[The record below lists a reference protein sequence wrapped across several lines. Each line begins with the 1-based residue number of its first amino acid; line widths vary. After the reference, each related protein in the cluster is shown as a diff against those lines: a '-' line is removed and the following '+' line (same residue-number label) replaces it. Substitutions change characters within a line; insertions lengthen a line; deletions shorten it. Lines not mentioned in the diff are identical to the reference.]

1 MSFAQ
6 FILKK
11 VDNGSA
17 AEAEVLERRKS
28 EGRAGLPKAAPR
40 KRGPKTK
47 WTPERDERLKNLA
60 KRYTGPEIAEKMGV
74 TYCAIRTRASRIDV
88 NLIGHRGK
96 YHEWTHEEVEL
107 VKIMREKGYT
117 SAEIGKVLKVSDI
130 QVRGTIHRMKLPALR
145 KKWSLEMEYAV
156 AVYYKEKDSTILEFV
171 LKTKKS
177 SLHSRYGRLSA
188 MRRLSHLRGLK
199 NVKDLVAEY
208 CEKKGV
214 ALPARN
220 S

>member
-17 AEAEVLERRKS
+17 AETEILKRRKA
-28 EGRAGLPKAAPR
+28 EGRAGLPKAAPK
-40 KRGPKTK
+40 KRGPKVK
-47 WTPERDERLKNLA
+47 WTLERDERLKNLA
-60 KRYTGPEIAEKMGV
+60 RKFTGPEIAEKMGL
-74 TYCAIRTRASRIDV
+74 TYCSVRTRASRIGIK
-88 NLIGHRGK
+88 LIGHRGK
-96 YHEWTHEEVEL
+96 YHEWTNEEVEL

-117 SAEIGKVLKVSDI
+117 SVEIGKVLKVSDI

-156 AVYYKEKDSTILEFV
+156 AVYYREKDSSILEFV
-171 LKTKKS
+171 LKAKKS
-177 SLHSRYGRLSA
+177 SIHSRYCRLAA

-208 CEKKGV
+208 CERRGI